1 MRINIRMRAVHV
13 LVMLAGVITLTGSGD
28 RGASGHPLNVYPQQK
43 AELKLYE
50 KKRSNFTLHSGDE
63 CKLINSAIKQDYQI
77 FFSGR
82 IVDFDT
88 LVIGKGSGKY
98 LSSYLLINQDSII
111 FYRMTHG
118 KTSRS
123 FKHHFRLKNN
133 LSISIDRKADST
145 LVILIN
151 EKDTLKITSD
161 FVGMNH
167 PFVRSSGSVIDVDQ
181 FEFHCDDY
189 YSDVFV
195 FGDSYV
201 NCGSPQ
207 RWPYYLYRKGYQFL
221 CDGLPGGRSGDSYD
235 FLQSAFSV
243 HKPEYVIWCLGMN
256 DGIDQDM
263 PDPDWKG
270 YVQRVMD
277 VCARNN
283 VTLILATIPTVPSRN
298 HTWKNEFIRKSG
310 YRYIDFDQAVSDGKG
325 NWKTGMLAADGV
337 HPSETGAKAMAEE
350 FLKAFPE
357 MKNFVK
363 NSAANKPE

>member
-1 MRINIRMRAVHV
+1 MRIKNSQMIV
-13 LVMLAGVITLTGSGD
+13 LVLLMLLCITSIAGFENGGKSNYEL
-28 RGASGHPLNVYPQQK
+28 RFYPQQK
-43 AELKLYE
+43 TELKLYE

-63 CKLINSAIKQDYQI
+63 CKLINSAIKQDYRI

-98 LSSYLLINQDSII
+98 LSSYLLINHDSII
-111 FYRMTHG
+111 FYRIAHG

-123 FKHHFRLKNN
+123 YKHHFSLKNN
-133 LSISIDRKADST
+133 LSISIDRKADSAIVT
-145 LVILIN
+145 LIN

-161 FVGMNH
+161 FTGMNH
-167 PFVRSSGSVIDVDQ
+167 PFVRSSGSVIHVDQ
-181 FEFHCDDY
+181 FEFNCSDY

-207 RWPYYLYRKGYQFL
+207 RWPYYLYQKGCQFL

-270 YVQRVMD
+270 YVQRVMN
-277 VCARNN
+277 VCDRNN

-337 HPSETGAKAMAEE
+337 HPTERGAKAMAEE

-357 MKNFVK
+357 ITETIVHSRETKR
-363 NSAANKPE
+363 